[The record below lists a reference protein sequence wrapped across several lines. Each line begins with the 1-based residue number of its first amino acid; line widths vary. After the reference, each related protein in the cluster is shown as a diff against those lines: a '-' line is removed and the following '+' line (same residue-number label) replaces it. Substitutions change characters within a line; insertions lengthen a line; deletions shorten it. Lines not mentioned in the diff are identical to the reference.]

1 MTFAIWPDPPVL
13 RNPLKRHVVNCQ
25 SVYCRGSWQP
35 RDASHQSTVS
45 TSGMCIT
52 GSSLHNRYGLDADSP
67 IRGITRMELTRTES
81 VARGDTLTPYDF
93 AMDEVTGA
101 SSRLVRALLVR
112 TLKRADATTTEQE
125 YSNARSVY
133 ERMIDLYPRMR
144 LDATQRASL
153 LKELGLLSSR
163 LEECEADE
171 RKAPSTRR

>member
-1 MTFAIWPDPPVL
+1 
-13 RNPLKRHVVNCQ
+13 
-25 SVYCRGSWQP
+25 
-35 RDASHQSTVS
+35 
-45 TSGMCIT
+45 
-52 GSSLHNRYGLDADSP
+52 
-67 IRGITRMELTRTES
+67 MELTRTDS

-101 SSRLVRALLVR
+101 SSKLVRALLVR

-153 LKELGLLSSR
+153 LKELGLLRSR
-163 LEECEADE
+163 LEGC
-171 RKAPSTRR
+171 KAAEGKSQPSGG